1 MIFGQLLRPQI
12 AADEVKM
19 TFNVPLTFLV
29 SIQTIQT
36 QNIDCKTANI
46 GLPRAALDK
55 ERQLFKK
62 KGCVILYF

>member
-1 MIFGQLLRPQI
+1 
-12 AADEVKM
+12 M

-29 SIQTIQT
+29 SIQT